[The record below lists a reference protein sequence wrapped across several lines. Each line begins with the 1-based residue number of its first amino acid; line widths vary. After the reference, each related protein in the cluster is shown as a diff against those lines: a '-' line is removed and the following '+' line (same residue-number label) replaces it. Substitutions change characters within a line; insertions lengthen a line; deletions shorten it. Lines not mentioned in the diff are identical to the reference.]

1 MSRSAISR
9 FLPVAGWL
17 PDCTPKSIRADVIAG
32 IALAGLL
39 VPEGMA
45 YAGIAGV
52 PPQMGLYAAMAG
64 MFVYALFGTSRQ
76 LAVTSTSSSAAM
88 LAALV
93 APIAV
98 GDATQY
104 AVLASSAAIAAG
116 GIFLLGGVL
125 KLGVVSEFISKP
137 VLKGFVFGLALTIM
151 VKQFHKLT
159 GISAGKGNFFQL
171 VWHLITSLKE
181 ANLWICAVGG
191 SAIAVMFLLGAFAP
205 RVPSAL
211 AVLVLGV
218 LSVPRL
224 GLKQHGVE
232 VVGTIQAGMPSFR
245 LPRTGEDEVADLFVG
260 AIGIVLVLT
269 AEALAAGRTFAAKNK
284 YEINANQEL
293 SAMGAANI
301 ASGMFGG
308 IIVGGG
314 MSGTAAN
321 DSSGA
326 RTQLATITSSIFV
339 ALTLAYLLPL
349 IRNLPEAVLGA
360 IVVHAVAH
368 LADVNTLK
376 YYAKLRSGSIWSALI
391 ALFGVL
397 QMGILKGLIFSVG
410 ITLVNVM
417 RKLSSPQDSV
427 LGRLDGSG
435 NFVDVARHPEAEQ
448 IPYLLI
454 FRPNGILFFAN
465 ANRVRNRL
473 RELTASTGAP
483 LRAVVIN
490 LEASPE
496 IDVTSLEMLEQ
507 LRNEFQESGI
517 ELYFARVADRVR
529 DLFDRSRFTDRV
541 GSNRIF
547 PGVDLA
553 VDSFLKDR
561 ASFDGSHAAK
571 PAQGNV

>member
-1 MSRSAISR
+1 MPQSGISR
-9 FLPVAGWL
+9 FLPIISWL
-17 PDCTPKSIRADVIAG
+17 PRSTPRTISADVIAG

-64 MFVYALFGTSRQ
+64 MLVYALFGTSRQ
-76 LAVTSTSSSAAM
+76 LAVTPTSSSAAM

-98 GDATQY
+98 GDPVHY
-104 AVLASSAAIAAG
+104 AVLASGAAIAAG
-116 GIFLLGGVL
+116 VIFLLGGVL
-125 KLGVVSEFISKP
+125 KLGAVSEFISKP

-151 VKQFHKLT
+151 VKQAHKLT
-159 GISAGKGNFFQL
+159 GISSGTGNFFQL
-171 VWHLITSLKE
+171 VWHIITSLKE
-181 ANLWICAVGG
+181 ANPWICAVG
-191 SAIAVMFLLGAFAP
+191 ATTVALMFLLGAFAP

-211 AVLVLGV
+211 VVLVLGV
-218 LSVPRL
+218 LSVSWFAL
-224 GLKQHGVE
+224 QQHDVE
-232 VVGTIQAGMPSFR
+232 VVGTIQAGMPSLR
-245 LPRTGEDEVADLFVG
+245 LPRVDQDQVDDLFVG

-269 AEALAAGRTFAAKNK
+269 AESLAAVRTFAAKNK
-284 YEINANQEL
+284 YEFNANQEL
-293 SAMGAANI
+293 CAMGAANI
-301 ASGMFGG
+301 ASGLFGG

-321 DSSGA
+321 DSGGA
-326 RTQLATITSSIFV
+326 RTQLSTITSAIFV

-368 LADVNTLK
+368 LADVKTLR
-376 YYAKLRSGSIWSALI
+376 YYAKLHSGSVWTALI

-397 QMGILKGLIFSVG
+397 LMGILKGLIFAVG
-410 ITLVNVM
+410 ITLVTLM
-417 RKLSSPQDSV
+417 RKLSTPQDSV
-427 LGRLDGSG
+427 LGQLGASG
-435 NFVDVARHPEAEQ
+435 NFVDIVRHPEAAQ
-448 IPYLLI
+448 IPDLLI
-454 FRPNGILFFAN
+454 FRPNGLLFFAN

-473 RELTASTGAP
+473 RDLTAPAGSP

-507 LRNEFQESGI
+507 LRSELQAVGI
-517 ELYFARVADRVR
+517 ELYFARVADRVL
-529 DLFDRSRFTDRV
+529 DLFDRSSFTERV

-547 PGVDLA
+547 HGVDLA
-553 VDSFLKDR
+553 VNAFLHD
-561 ASFDGSHAAK
+561 ATPSGGEHAAK
-571 PAQGNV
+571 PSL